1 MVSVNVVGLLTA
13 VMPHLNT
20 RVPEVSLRF
29 EKFIGL
35 PKELHTFELISWL
48 I

>member
-13 VMPHLNT
+13 VMPHLSL
-20 RVPEVSLRF
+20 RVPEVSPRF
-29 EKFIGL
+29 EKFVGL
-35 PKELHTFELISWL
+35 PKELRTFELISWL